1 MHHRGQTLNRRVFL
15 GVLGLLGAR
24 SSAEAQVG
32 KIYNVGVLWFTSPH
46 VSDPFFAALRD
57 GLAALGYVEGQ
68 NIAFAQRWAGRNPDR
83 YSTMV
88 DDLVQRRVD
97 VIVAGNLESAVAA
110 KAATADIPIII
121 TAGGDPVRSGL
132 VRSLSQPGGNVT
144 GVSEIIPDLAPKL
157 LELLNEIVPNL
168 PRVAVL
174 WNPANPS
181 YAPTRQELEAAAH
194 ARRIRLQSVEV
205 GRPHEMEAAFDAIM
219 RERPRGLVVYV
230 TPITQSYRARIIE
243 FAAKQRLPAIYSA
256 REFVDDGGLVSYGP
270 NHREL
275 FRRAA
280 TFIHKILRGARP
292 ADLPIEQPTR
302 FELVINLKTTK
313 VLGLTI
319 PPSLLLRADQVIE

>member
-1 MHHRGQTLNRRVFL
+1 M
-15 GVLGLLGAR
+15 
-24 SSAEAQVG
+24 
-32 KIYNVGVLWFTSPH
+32 YNVGVLWFTYPD
-46 VSDPFFAALRD
+46 VSAPFFAALRD
-57 GLAALGYVEGQ
+57 GLAAHGYVEKQ
-68 NIAFAQRWAGRNPDR
+68 NIVFAQRWAERHPDR
-83 YSTMV
+83 YSIMV
-88 DDLVQRRVD
+88 EDLVQRRVD

-110 KAATADIPIII
+110 KAATAEIPIVI

-144 GVSEIIPDLAPKL
+144 GMSEIIPDLAPKL

-181 YAPTRQELEAAAH
+181 YAPTRQELGAAAH

-205 GRPHEMEAAFDAIM
+205 GRPHEMEAALEGITRD
-219 RERPRGLVVYV
+219 RPRGLVVYV

-243 FAAKQRLPAIYSA
+243 FAAKQRLPTIYSP

-270 NHREL
+270 NHRDL
-275 FRRAA
+275 FRRGA

-292 ADLPIEQPTR
+292 AELPIEQPTR
-302 FELVINLKTTK
+302 FELVINLKTARA
-313 VLGLTI
+313 LGLNI
-319 PPSLLLRADQVIE
+319 PRALLARADQVIE